1 MNGDKMQIGDL
12 VRDRV
17 YGGNTPLRLGIVTNI
32 DVRSTQVFVRFF
44 DGTKR
49 WSYPDNVEVVT

>member
-1 MNGDKMQIGDL
+1 MQVGDL

-17 YGGNTPLRLGIVTNI
+17 YGGNTLLRLGIVTNI

-44 DGTKR
+44 DGTKK
-49 WSYPDNVEVVT
+49 WSYPDNVVGVT